1 VSHSKKTAY
10 AEAVKQRIVQVL
22 PEKDRYGLWHGR
34 PYPHICKELRDNFI
48 DKLGTLNGKL
58 SGKTIKF
65 HEGATHLNSSQ
76 VLCINFFNK
85 FLKMHNL
92 KHCCCRFYG
101 MWAWIFL
108 VEKELRMRPWNMSR
122 IRKRE
127 PISISFYS

>member
-1 VSHSKKTAY
+1 MSHSKKTAY
-10 AEAVKQRIVQVL
+10 AEAVKRRIVQVL

-85 FLKMHNL
+85 
-92 KHCCCRFYG
+92 
-101 MWAWIFL
+101 W
-108 VEKELRMRPWNMSR
+108 R
-122 IRKRE
+122 IVK
-127 PISISFYS
+127 